1 MSNHCHCCQ
10 GSGLEQDDRVLGQNL
25 KKKRLAAGLTGVQMA
40 RALHI
45 STSFLCQLEAGHR
58 TWQPE
63 LVTAYH
69 NVLAAK
75 PASVPLFS
83 YKHPR

>member
-1 MSNHCHCCQ
+1 MSKHCHCCN
-10 GSGLEQDDRVLGQNL
+10 GSGVEQDDRVLGQNL
-25 KKKRLAAGLTGVQMA
+25 KRKRLAAGMTGVQMA

-58 TWQPE
+58 TWQSGM
-63 LVTAYH
+63 VTAYH